1 MLTSVSVDVYCQK
14 THEGSLIYRLYVD
27 NDLLTERTW
36 IWPAYETY
44 LNESM
49 EIDVDPGK
57 HQIKLINFDKNIT
70 FKNVC
75 VNKQLVSKGDRLQ
88 EFEFTV

>member
-1 MLTSVSVDVYCQK
+1 MDVYCQK

-44 LNESM
+44 LHEIM
-49 EIDVDPGK
+49 EIDVDTGK
-57 HQIKLINFDKNIT
+57 HRVQLVNLNNNIT
-70 FKNVC
+70 FKNVR